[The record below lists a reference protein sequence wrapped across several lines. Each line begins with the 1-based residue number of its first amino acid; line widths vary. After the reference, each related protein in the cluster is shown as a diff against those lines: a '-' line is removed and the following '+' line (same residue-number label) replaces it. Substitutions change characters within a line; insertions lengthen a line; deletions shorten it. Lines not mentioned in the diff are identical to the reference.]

1 MIITELHNGQGLGN
15 QLWCYIT
22 TRVIAKDM
30 GYDFGIQS
38 PEKFRGND
46 FLNLDFGKPVI
57 GGTGPEGGP
66 PLTLPDGIKHY
77 YVEKTA
83 IHPLNGSEIR
93 LFDKNL
99 VNIQDNTKIE
109 GLMQDEQYIIHRKEE
124 IREWLKV
131 KEEYEFYD
139 FADDNICVIKFRG
152 TGYVSVK
159 DFYLTKTFWE
169 NAVNNMRKI
178 NPHFKFIVITDD
190 IKNAKN
196 FFPDFDVYNF
206 SIAKD
211 YIIIKNAHYLILAN
225 SSFSWF
231 PAWLNKNLKFCI
243 APKYWARHNISD
255 GYWSLG
261 YNITTGWMYQDR
273 NGNLQDYDSCLKEL
287 NTYVENNKELFLNT
301 APFKPSIIKS
311 IKNTI
316 HIFNTF
322 SKETSKMSAIES
334 VVKLVTA
341 KIIVIIKRKIWRT
354 LFNIKRSAVTKRAK
368 RFARKVVDLHERI
381 FRQTKWNIAEYK
393 AKKKWLT
400 PEKIAEYRKNIKIC
414 DIFTFFDELDLL
426 EIRLNI
432 LDDYVDYFVIVEA
445 TETFSGTPR
454 SLCYEQN
461 KQRFKKW
468 EHKIIYQVVND
479 TPVNEDELREG
490 LKKNKGLSDLD
501 REIMNNALLGD
512 TLGKDSNGKIIITW
526 LKEYHIKE
534 SIKKALASLNL
545 INEDICYVSDLDAI
559 WNPELVIDYTKDDVF
574 KLRQTGYMYYLDNR
588 SNQEDWRGWVGT
600 IVTKYKNIKNSCLS
614 HLRSHRKM
622 KSKYL
627 FLRNGGWH
635 FSFLGGYAGAK
646 KKLEQ
651 YAHFWY
657 EPQKNLPHVE
667 ERVANNQDYR
677 GRDIKLRRDER
688 GLPQYLLNNKER
700 YKKFFKQKQ

>member
-1 MIITELHNGQGLGN
+1 MIVTELHNGQGLGN

-22 TRVIAKDM
+22 TRVIAKDK

-38 PEKFRGND
+38 PEKFRGDD
-46 FLNLDFGKPVI
+46 FLRLDFGKPVI

-66 PLTLPDGIKHY
+66 PLTLPNGIQHY

-93 LFDKNL
+93 LFDEKL
-99 VNIQDNTKIE
+99 VNIEDNTKIE

-131 KEEYEFYD
+131 EEEHEFYD

-152 TGYVSVK
+152 TGYVSEK
-159 DFYLTKTFWE
+159 DFYLTETFWE

-190 IKNAKN
+190 IKNAKK
-196 FFPDFDVYNF
+196 FFPNFDVFNF

-231 PAWLNKNLKFCI
+231 PAWLNQNLKFCI

-273 NGNLQDYDSCLKEL
+273 NGNLQDYASCLKEL
-287 NTYVENNKELFLNT
+287 NVYVENNKELFLNEAHFT
-301 APFKPSIIKS
+301 PSIIKS

-322 SKETSKMSAIES
+322 SKETTRRSAFES
-334 VVKLVTA
+334 TTKLVTA
-341 KIIVIIKRKIWRT
+341 KTVVIIKRKIWRA
-354 LFNIKRSAVTKRAK
+354 LFNLKKSPAIKQAK
-368 RFARKVVDLHERI
+368 TSVRKIIDFQERI
-381 FRQTKWNIAEYK
+381 FRQTKWNIAEYR
-393 AKKKWLT
+393 AKKKWLM
-400 PEKIAEYRKNIKIC
+400 PEEIARYRKTIKIY
-414 DIFTFFDELDLL
+414 DVFTFFDELDLL
-426 EIRLNI
+426 EIRLSI

-445 TETFSGTPR
+445 TETFSGIPR

-461 KQRFKKW
+461 KQRFEKW
-468 EHKIIYQVVND
+468 KHKIIYHVVD
-479 TPVNEDELREG
+479 DVPTDEDDLREK
-490 LKKNKGLSDLD
+490 LSNDKNLSDLD
-501 REIMNNALLGD
+501 REMMSNAITGD
-512 TLGKDSNGKIIITW
+512 TLGKDGNGKVITTW
-526 LKEYHIKE
+526 LKEYYVKE
-534 SIKKALASLNL
+534 SIKKALVGLRD
-545 INEDICYVSDLDAI
+545 EDICYISDLDAI
-559 WNPELVIDYTKDDVF
+559 WNPELIIDYSKDDVF
-574 KLRQTGYMYYLDNR
+574 KLRQIGYMYYLNNR
-588 SNQEDWRGWVGT
+588 SNQEDWHGWAGT
-600 IVTKYKNIKNSCLS
+600 IVTKYKNIRNTCLS

-622 KSKYL
+622 KSKYI

-635 FSFLGGYAGAK
+635 FSFLGGYEGAK

-657 EPQKNLPHVE
+657 EPKKNLPDLE
-667 ERVANNQDYR
+667 KRVANNQDYR
-677 GRDIKLRRDER
+677 GKNIKLQKDER
-688 GLPQYLLNNKER
+688 GLPKFLLNSKEK
-700 YKKFFKQKQ
+700 YKNFFR

>member
-1 MIITELHNGQGLGN
+1 MIVTELHNGQGLGN

-22 TRVIAKDM
+22 TRVIAKDK

-46 FLNLDFGKPVI
+46 FLRLDFGKPVI

-66 PLTLPDGIKHY
+66 PLTLPNGIQHY

-93 LFDKNL
+93 LFDEKL
-99 VNIQDNTKIE
+99 VNIEDNTKIE

-131 KEEYEFYD
+131 EEEHEFYD

-152 TGYVSVK
+152 TGYVSEK
-159 DFYLTKTFWE
+159 DFYLTETFWK

-190 IKNAKN
+190 IKNAKK
-196 FFPDFDVYNF
+196 FFPDFDVFNF

-231 PAWLNKNLKFCI
+231 PAWLNENLKFCI

-287 NTYVENNKELFLNT
+287 NVYVENNKELFLNES
-301 APFKPSIIKS
+301 PFTPSITKS

-322 SKETSKMSAIES
+322 SKETTRRQALES
-334 VVKLVTA
+334 TTKLVTA
-341 KIIVIIKRKIWRT
+341 KTVVIIKRKIWRA
-354 LFNIKRSAVTKRAK
+354 LFNLKKSPAIKQAK
-368 RFARKVVDLHERI
+368 TSARKIIDFQERI
-381 FRQTKWNIAEYK
+381 FRQTKWNIAEYR
-393 AKKKWLT
+393 AKKKWLM
-400 PEKIAEYRKNIKIC
+400 PEEIARYRKTIKIY
-414 DIFTFFDELDLL
+414 DVFTFFDELDLL
-426 EIRLNI
+426 EIRLSI

-445 TETFSGTPR
+445 TETFSGIPR

-461 KQRFKKW
+461 KQRFEKW
-468 EHKIIYQVVND
+468 KHKIIYHVVD
-479 TPVNEDELREG
+479 DVPTDEDDLREK
-490 LKKNKGLSDLD
+490 LSNDKNLSDLD
-501 REIMNNALLGD
+501 REMMSNAITGD
-512 TLGKDSNGKIIITW
+512 TLGKDGNGKVITTW
-526 LKEYHIKE
+526 LKEYYVKE
-534 SIKKALASLNL
+534 SIKKALVGLRD
-545 INEDICYVSDLDAI
+545 EDICYISDLDAI
-559 WNPELVIDYTKDDVF
+559 WNPELIIDYSKDDVF
-574 KLRQTGYMYYLDNR
+574 KLRQIGYMYYLNNR
-588 SNQEDWRGWVGT
+588 SNQEDWHGWAGT
-600 IVTKYKNIKNSCLS
+600 IVTKYKNIRNTCLS

-622 KSKYL
+622 KSKYI

-635 FSFLGGYAGAK
+635 FSFLGGYEGAK

-657 EPQKNLPHVE
+657 EPKKNLPDLE
-667 ERVANNQDYR
+667 KRVANNQDYR
-677 GRDIKLRRDER
+677 GKNIKLQKDER
-688 GLPQYLLNNKER
+688 GLPKFLLNSKEK
-700 YKKFFKQKQ
+700 YKNFFR

>member
-1 MIITELHNGQGLGN
+1 MIVTELHNGQGLGN

-22 TRVIAKDM
+22 TRVIAKDK

-46 FLNLDFGKPVI
+46 FLKLDFGKPVI

-66 PLTLPDGIKHY
+66 PLTLPNGIQHY

-93 LFDKNL
+93 LFDEKL
-99 VNIQDNTKIE
+99 VNIEDNTKIE
-109 GLMQDEQYIIHRKEE
+109 GFMQDEQYIIHRKEE

-131 KEEYEFYD
+131 EEEHEFYD

-152 TGYVSVK
+152 TGYVSEK
-159 DFYLTKTFWE
+159 DFYLTETFWE

-190 IKNAKN
+190 VKNAKK
-196 FFPDFDVYNF
+196 FFPNFDVFNF

-231 PAWLNKNLKFCI
+231 PAWLNENLKFCI

-273 NGNLQDYDSCLKEL
+273 NGNLQDYASCLKEL
-287 NTYVENNKELFLNT
+287 NIYVENNKELFLNES
-301 APFKPSIIKS
+301 PFTPSIIKS

-322 SKETSKMSAIES
+322 SKETTRMRALES
-334 VVKLVTA
+334 TAKLVTA
-341 KIIVIIKRKIWRT
+341 KTIVIIKRKIWRT
-354 LFNIKRSAVTKRAK
+354 LFNLKKSPAIKQAK
-368 RFARKVVDLHERI
+368 TSVRKIIDFQERI
-381 FRQTKWNIAEYK
+381 FRQTKWNIAEYR
-393 AKKKWLT
+393 AKKKWLM
-400 PEKIAEYRKNIKIC
+400 PEVIARYRKTIKVY
-414 DIFTFFDELDLL
+414 DVFTFFDELDLL

-432 LDDYVDYFVIVEA
+432 LDEYVDYFVIIEA
-445 TETFSGTPR
+445 TETFSGIPR

-461 KQRFKKW
+461 KQRFEKW
-468 EHKIIYQVVND
+468 KHKIIYHIVDDVPTD
-479 TPVNEDELREG
+479 EDDLREK
-490 LKKNKGLSDLD
+490 LSNDKNLSDLD
-501 REIMNNALLGD
+501 REMMSNAITGD
-512 TLGKDSNGKIIITW
+512 TLGKDGNGKVITTW
-526 LKEYHIKE
+526 LKEYYVKE
-534 SIKKALASLNL
+534 SIKKALVGLRD
-545 INEDICYVSDLDAI
+545 EDICYISDLDAI
-559 WNPELVIDYTKDDVF
+559 WNPELVIDYSKDDVF
-574 KLRQTGYMYYLDNR
+574 KLRQIGYMYYLNNR
-588 SNQEDWRGWVGT
+588 SNQEDWHGWAGT
-600 IVTKYKNIKNSCLS
+600 IVTKYKNIRNTCLS

-622 KSKYL
+622 KSKYI

-635 FSFLGGYAGAK
+635 FSFLGGYEGAK

-657 EPQKNLPHVE
+657 EPKKNLPDLE
-667 ERVANNQDYR
+667 KRVANNQDYR
-677 GRDIKLRRDER
+677 GKNVKLQKDER
-688 GLPQYLLNNKER
+688 GLPKFLLNSKEK
-700 YKKFFKQKQ
+700 YKNFFR